1 MPLTSHQIPTN
12 MESFKRLPILVLAVI
27 VCALSTQLSSCKRKK
42 IIEVDPEL
50 AKYIEAYSSGVV
62 SKKSTIRIQL
72 ATDASATHTV
82 NESIKENLFSFS
94 PAVEGKAFWVD
105 ARTIEFKPTKDLD
118 IDQLYEVEFNLG
130 KVVNV
135 PKKFREFKFNVQ
147 TFKPSFQISDNGL
160 RAVSKEVMTYSGEI
174 ATADVEESKKV
185 ESIVT
190 ASINGNNMAIKWQHN
205 EANKTHSFTI
215 ENIKRGSAASNLL
228 LQWDGSYI
236 KSNIKDQ
243 KEIAIPAL
251 GDFKVMDIKVVQEEE
266 QYALVQ
272 FSDPLMIGQQ
282 LEGLINISQQ
292 EELSYTILGS
302 EVKVYASGK
311 LDGSYTATVLEG
323 IQNQWGDKLSKMFK
337 AQIFFENRL
346 PSVKIFGK
354 GVILPN
360 SGGKILLPFEAT
372 NLKAVDVSIIKVYE
386 NNVPQFFQNNNMDGD
401 DNLRRV
407 AKPTAQ
413 ATIKLD
419 DDKSM
424 NLHKKNRFT
433 LDLDKHIRTEPGA
446 IYRVCIAFRPEYS
459 LYNCTANT
467 ATSNSNNNDEEGDG
481 DYYERYNNDGSAL
494 DDDDEFWSRYDNYY
508 PYGYDWEG
516 RDNPCK
522 KSYYNRQRYAFRNI
536 LSTNIGLTA
545 KRGSNNTLMVAAN
558 NIISAEP
565 MSGIDFQVLDYQQQ
579 VVGKG
584 NSNSE
589 GFATIELKRKPY
601 LLIAKK
607 GNEKSYLR
615 LDDGNS
621 LPLAKFNIDGA
632 QVKNG
637 IKGFIFGERGVWRP
651 GDSLFLG
658 CIIEDKEKKL
668 PQGHP
673 VEMELTSPR
682 GQLYKRIVQPNA
694 DDGYNVFR
702 TATDVN
708 APTGN
713 WMCKVKVGGAVF
725 EKSIKIETV
734 MPNRLKIDLNFGDA
748 KALGKNNTTQG
759 TLSAKWLFGA
769 DAQNLK
775 AKVDAQL
782 YRKNTIFDSYQEFE
796 FDNPVSTFSAQS
808 KTVFDGSLNDKGVAL
823 VNPQFDAGENPPGM
837 LLANM
842 MIKVFEPGGNFSIDN
857 FSMPYHPYSSYV
869 GLKMPD
875 EKTDW
880 GYYKT
885 DKIQQVKV
893 VDVNTN
899 GAATAG
905 NTSIEVQLYE
915 VKWRW
920 WWDRS
925 DDYYSNFTQDEY
937 NKLVK
942 KDTISVSNG
951 KGVYNMNLKQF
962 DYGRF
967 LVLMKDLRSG
977 HTTGQFF
984 YASDYGRT
992 SFGDDASSV
1001 TMLSFTSNKAK
1012 YNVGEECSVTVPSP
1026 ANGKMLVSIE
1036 TGTKVLQT
1044 KWVSTQKGET
1054 KYSFTVDKTMTPNVY
1069 INITML
1075 QPHAQTIN
1083 DLPIRMYGVIPIE
1096 VEDKNTILNPVIKI
1110 NDVIKPEEKTAITVS
1125 EQNGKSMTYCIA
1137 IVDDGLLDLTHFKT
1151 PNPHS
1156 AFYAKEALGVK
1167 SWDVYDYVIGAW
1179 GGQLDRIL
1187 TIGGDAEAYAAA
1199 KTRRANR
1206 FKPVVQYFGP
1216 FKSNGSSKT
1225 HYFTLPNYMGSV
1237 RAMVIAAKDGAYGAT
1252 EKSVKVKK
1260 PLMLLATMPR
1270 VLGPAEDLKIP
1281 VTVFAT
1287 ENTIKN
1293 VNVSIQSNNM
1303 IETVAGNTTVKFDKT
1318 GEQVV
1323 YLNAR
1328 VKNTVGIGK
1337 IKVVATSGN
1346 NTSYHEIE
1354 IDVRNPNPYT
1364 TQVTEYT
1371 LQAGQ
1376 SFTSTVAMIGD
1387 VNSSKATIEVSSIP
1401 AINLQKRLS
1410 YLIQYPHGCIEQT
1423 TSSVFPQLTLNNIM
1437 DLDDRR
1443 KAEIDKNIKA
1453 AIVRIQ
1459 NFQTANGGFSYWP
1472 GNLDDDEWGSNY
1484 AGHFLIEAANKGY
1497 NVSSSMM
1504 ASWKGYQR
1512 NKANAWN
1519 VSSAPWYGTDLTQAY
1534 RLYLLALAKAP
1545 EQGAMNRL
1553 KEFKFIT
1560 PEAKWRLAAAYYLT
1574 GQTTVANQL
1583 ITGLPTTFSPRPY
1596 WGMSYGSDVRDDA
1609 MVLETLTLMK
1619 RQGEAEQLVRTIAAK
1634 LSQDAWYSTQTT
1646 AYSLLA
1652 IAKYCGENNGGKR
1665 ISASLAAG
1673 SVNTTINSSST
1684 IAQQLVGWQNGK
1696 ANVKLTNKGSNV
1708 LYVRVIN
1715 QGQPVGMN
1723 PIPFNNNP
1731 NVLQLSVSY
1740 LNTNGSSI
1748 DVTKLKQGTDF
1759 VAKVVVTNPGSRG
1772 AYTQMALSQ
1781 IFPSGWEIL
1790 NTRMYNS
1797 EGAFQSSKSDY
1808 MDIRDDRVYHYFN
1821 IAGKESLTYYVQLNA
1836 AYLGKY
1842 YLPGVYCEAM
1852 YDNTISA
1859 GSSGKVVEVE

>member
-1 MPLTSHQIPTN
+1 
-12 MESFKRLPILVLAVI
+12 MESLKRLPILVLALS
-27 VCALSTQLSSCKRKK
+27 VCVLSITLNSCKRKK
-42 IIEVDPEL
+42 IIEVDPEF
-50 AKYIEAYSSGVV
+50 AKYIEAYTSGVV
-62 SKKSTIRIQL
+62 SKKSSIRIQL

-82 NESIKENLFSFS
+82 NENIKEALFNFS

-118 IDQLYEVEFNLG
+118 IDKLYEVEFKLS
-130 KVVNV
+130 KVLNV

-147 TFKPSFQISDNGL
+147 TFKPSFQINDNGL
-160 RAVSKEVMTYSGEI
+160 RSLGKETMMLTGEI
-174 ATADVEESKKV
+174 VTADVEESKKV
-185 ESIVT
+185 ENILT
-190 ASINGNNMAIKWQHN
+190 ASMGVSNLTIKWQHN
-205 EANKTHSFTI
+205 EANKTHSYTI
-215 ENIKRGSAASNLL
+215 ENIKRGTSANNILL
-228 LQWDGSYI
+228 KWDGSFI
-236 KSNIKDQ
+236 NANIKDQ
-243 KEIAIPAL
+243 KEIAVPAI

-292 EELSYTILGS
+292 ENLSYTILGS

-311 LDGSYTATVLEG
+311 LDGGYTATVLEG
-323 IQNQWGDKLSKMFK
+323 IQNMWGDKLPK
-337 AQIFFENRL
+337 AFTSQIFFENRL

-372 NLKAVDVSIIKVYE
+372 NLKAVDVSIIKIYE
-386 NNVPQFFQNNNMDGD
+386 NNIPQFFQNNKMDED
-401 DNLRRV
+401 ENLRRV
-407 AKPTAQ
+407 AKPTVT
-413 ATIKLD
+413 ATVKLD
-419 DDKSM
+419 EDKSL

-433 LDLDKHIRTEPGA
+433 LDLDKYIKTEQGA
-446 IYRVCIAFRPEYS
+446 IYRICIAFRPDYS
-459 LYNCTANT
+459 LYTCTAK
-467 ATSNSNNNDEEGDG
+467 ADGDEENEN
-481 DYYERYNNDGSAL
+481 DYYDDERTNGV
-494 DDDDEFWSRYDNYY
+494 DDEDEFWRKYDNYN
-508 PYGYDWEG
+508 PYGYNWQQ
-516 RDNPCK
+516 RDNPCSK
-522 KSYYNRQRYAFRNI
+522 AYYNRDRFAFRNI
-536 LSTNIGLTA
+536 LATNIGLTA
-545 KRGSNNTLMVAAN
+545 KRGTDKSMMVAVN
-558 NIISAEP
+558 NIITTEP
-565 MSGIDFQVLDYQQQ
+565 MSGVDLQVLDYQQQ
-579 VVGKG
+579 IVGKG
-584 NSNSE
+584 SSNSD
-589 GFATIELKRKPY
+589 GIAMIEFKRKPY
-601 LLIAKK
+601 LLVAKK

-621 LPLAKFNIDGA
+621 LPLARFNIDGV
-632 QVKNG
+632 QIKNG
-637 IKGFIFGERGVWRP
+637 IKGFVFGERGVWRP

-668 PQGHP
+668 PAAHP
-673 VEMELTSPR
+673 VEMELISPR

-702 TATDVN
+702 TATDAN

-713 WMCKVKVGGAVF
+713 WLCKVKVGGAAF
-725 EKSIKIETV
+725 EKTIKIETV
-734 MPNRLKIDLNFGDA
+734 MPNRLKIDLNFNGA
-748 KALGKNNTTQG
+748 LALGKNVTQQG
-759 TLSAKWLFGA
+759 TLTAKWLFGA

-782 YRKNTIFDSYQEFE
+782 YRKNTTFDNYKDFE
-796 FDNPVSTFSAQS
+796 FDNPISKFSSQS
-808 KTVFDGSLNDKGVAL
+808 KTIFDGSLSATGTASIS
-823 VNPQFDAGENPPGM
+823 PQFDAGENPPGM
-837 LLANM
+837 LLANL

-857 FSMPYHPYSSYV
+857 VNMPYHPYASYI

-875 EKTDW
+875 ATTGW
-880 GYYKT
+880 GYLQNNKSYN
-885 DKIQQVKV
+885 VNV

-899 GAATAG
+899 GAATTG
-905 NTSIEVQLYE
+905 NTDVEVQLYK
-915 VKWRW
+915 VQWRW

-925 DDYYSNFTQDEY
+925 EDDYSNFTQDEY
-937 NKLVK
+937 NKLIRKENVS
-942 KDTISVSNG
+942 ISNG
-951 KGVYNMNLKQF
+951 KGIYSLKLNAG
-962 DYGRF
+962 DYGRY
-967 LVLMKDLRSG
+967 LILMKDTRSG
-977 HTTGQFF
+977 HTTGSSF
-984 YASDYGRT
+984 YVSDYAHQNYG
-992 SFGDDASSV
+992 GDNDASSV
-1001 TMLSFTSNKAK
+1001 SMLSFTADKAK
-1012 YNVGEECSVTVPSP
+1012 YNVGDECKLTVPSP

-1036 TGTKVLQT
+1036 SGTKVLQT

-1054 KYSFTVDKTMTPNVY
+1054 KYSFKIDKTMTPNVY
-1069 INITML
+1069 VNISML

-1096 VEDKNTILNPVIKI
+1096 VEDKNTILKPVIKI
-1110 NDVIKPEEKTAITVS
+1110 NDIIRPEEKTSITVS
-1125 EQNGKSMTYCIA
+1125 EQSGKSMTYCIA

-1151 PNPHS
+1151 PNPHD

-1187 TIGGDAEAYAAA
+1187 TIGGDAEGDDAS
-1199 KTRRANR
+1199 KGRRANR
-1206 FKPVVQYFGP
+1206 FKPIVQYYGP

-1225 HYFTLPNYMGSV
+1225 HNFTLPNYMGSV
-1237 RAMVIAAKDGAYGAT
+1237 RAMVIAAGNGAYGAA

-1260 PLMLLATMPR
+1260 PLMVLATMPR

-1287 ENTIKN
+1287 ENNIKN
-1293 VNVSIQSNNM
+1293 VTVSIQSNPM
-1303 IETVAGNTTVKFDKT
+1303 IETVTGSNNIKFDKM

-1323 YLNAR
+1323 YLNAK
-1328 VKNTVGIGK
+1328 VKNAVGMGK
-1337 IKVVATSGN
+1337 IKVVATSGG

-1354 IDVRNPNPYT
+1354 IDVRNPNPHT

-1376 SFTSTVAMIGD
+1376 SFTSTVTMIGD
-1387 VNSSKATIEVSSIP
+1387 ANSSKATIEVSSIP

-1423 TSSVFPQLTLNNIM
+1423 TSSVFPQLALNGLMELN
-1437 DLDDRR
+1437 DKQ
-1443 KAEIDKNIKA
+1443 KADIDKNIRV
-1453 AIVRIQ
+1453 AIQKIQ
-1459 NFQTANGGFSYWP
+1459 NFQTSNGGFSYWP
-1472 GNLDDDEWGSNY
+1472 GNMDADEWGTNY
-1484 AGHFLIEAANKGY
+1484 AGHFLIEAGNKGY

-1504 ASWKGYQR
+1504 AYWKSYQR
-1512 NKANAWN
+1512 SKANAWN
-1519 VSSAPWYGTDLTQAY
+1519 VSAAPWYGTDLTQAY

-1553 KEFKFIT
+1553 KEFKFLT

-1583 ITGLPTTFSPRPY
+1583 ISGLPTTFAKREY

-1619 RQGEAEQLVRTIAAK
+1619 RQGEAEQLVRTIASK
-1634 LSQDAWYSTQTT
+1634 LSLDSWYSTQTT
-1646 AYSLLA
+1646 AYSLIA
-1652 IAKYCGENNGGKR
+1652 IAKYCGENNGKK
-1665 ISASLAAG
+1665 ITASVNAG
-1673 SVNTTINSSST
+1673 SINANINSSST

-1696 ANVKLTNKGSNV
+1696 AAVKLTNKGSNV

-1715 QGQPVGMN
+1715 QGQPIGMQ
-1723 PIPFNNNP
+1723 PIVFNNNP
-1731 NVLQLSVSY
+1731 NVLQLSVNY
-1740 LNTNGSSI
+1740 LNTSGSAI
-1748 DVTKLKQGTDF
+1748 DITKLKQGTDF
-1759 VAKVVVTNPGSRG
+1759 VAKVVVTNPGTRG
-1772 AYTQMALSQ
+1772 AYSQMALSQ

-1821 IAGKESLTYYVQLNA
+1821 IASKETLTYYVQLNA

-1859 GSSGKVVEVE
+1859 GSGGKIVVVE